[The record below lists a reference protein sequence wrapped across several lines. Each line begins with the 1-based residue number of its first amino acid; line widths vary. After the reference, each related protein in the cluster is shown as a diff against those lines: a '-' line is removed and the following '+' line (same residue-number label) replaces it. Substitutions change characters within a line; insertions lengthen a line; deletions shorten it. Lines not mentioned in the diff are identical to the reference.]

1 MYVVVDIKGFQYK
14 IEKGDTL
21 RVPKFDLEVDE
32 KVSLADIL
40 LVADGENISIGMPFV
55 EGAIV
60 EATVTQQSKY
70 KKIIVF
76 KKKRRKDYSV
86 KKGHRQDFTE
96 IVIDKIKLKKTG
108 KKPSKTLEEKTAEVL
123 EPVDKLVVEKQIS
136 EEVSVEKTS
145 SEKPETEKKAASKK
159 VEPKTAAKKKTS
171 EKTVTQKSVEKKATD
186 TSAVKKKTPAK
197 KVKKETTAK
206 KKASVKTTT
215 EKDVKKKSTEE

>member
-21 RVPKFDLEVDE
+21 RVPKFDLEVGE
-32 KVSLADIL
+32 KVNLADVL
-40 LVADGENISIGMPFV
+40 LVADDENISIGMPFV
-55 EGAIV
+55 EGAVV

-108 KKPSKTLEEKTAEVL
+108 KKSLKALDEKTVEVT
-123 EPVDKLVVEKQIS
+123 EPVEKLVVEEKIS

-145 SEKPETEKKAASKK
+145 SEKPETGKK
-159 VEPKTAAKKKTS
+159 VASEKVQSKTAAKKKTPV
-171 EKTVTQKSVEKKATD
+171 KAVAKKSVEKKATD
-186 TSAVKKKTPAK
+186 TPVAKKKVPAK
-197 KVKKETTAK
+197 KVKLETTAK
-206 KKASVKTTT
+206 KKASIKTSP
-215 EKDVKKKSTEE
+215 EEDV